1 MKHPKRY
8 PFCDI
13 FIYVYNVTDSLYV
26 YRNIWRQ
33 WSSQGLK
40 TLDRSGG
47 TMLTPYGDFEMRIS
61 TDIIRYLDSCFKNW
75 RYVGLTQWYN
85 HTANYRMKTVSF
97 EIIPRLYAPALP
109 FN

>member
-1 MKHPKRY
+1 
-8 PFCDI
+8 
-13 FIYVYNVTDSLYV
+13 
-26 YRNIWRQ
+26 
-33 WSSQGLK
+33 
-40 TLDRSGG
+40 
-47 TMLTPYGDFEMRIS
+47 MLTPYGDFEMRIS

-109 FN
+109 FNQHNNMHTQKVLPNYFENAKCQLVSVY